1 MADLSLFQRL
11 AASCATM
18 LPLLAKEEQE
28 EARKMVVKMLMEQ
41 QDKVEQEDKTGLDQ
55 KELKVEMVNQSEV
68 FDHQPKKMLDEVKKV
83 KVEVEVTNIM
93 NEVEINANVCDKD
106 VAIKERPSFW
116 PNEWDFS
123 GMTMTSLKES
133 EAGSWSGN
141 DEGSQSV
148 PSIASLPQLTITNL
162 DSGSEIRSE
171 QDESSQ
177 HESKL
182 TIANLLEPE
191 SKVEEM
197 ESGREQTEMVSEFLG
212 ELRGLLKSVSL
223 SPRSESKPEERESL
237 EEEIESY
244 LTDTAAVQPD
254 NGAAKDAVDEN
265 TSELMKTK
273 DLEEEAAS
281 VSEILIRYGEV
292 IKKENPIEAHKI
304 VEEEVKGE
312 SGWRKK
318 IKIETNLAGRETG
331 KGKKRGSN
339 KSGRCTLHCTGCSA
353 EEDCNSC
360 KFCLDK
366 PRLGGANK
374 RRDIGFRYSCPQDHQ
389 NINIFIIFA
398 IFAIFAILAIFFI
411 FEIFAIFSIFEIFA
425 IFARERKSRSKPT
438 WQKEKLE
445 RRRKE
450 GQTSVE
456 GAQAAL
462 LKKIA
467 TVASSA
473 WTSQGLG
480 ESTR

>member
-1 MADLSLFQRL
+1 MNSSKSFRSGSVFEKLPTIADHSLFQRL

-28 EARKMVVKMLMEQ
+28 EAGKMVVKMLMEQ

-123 GMTMTSLKES
+123 RMTMTSLKES

-197 ESGREQTEMVSEFLG
+197 ESGREVVSESLG
-212 ELRGLLKSVSL
+212 ELRGLLKSVNCELSIVSL
-223 SPRSESKPEERESL
+223 SPKSESRDLNDWNNSNSECWEEQR
-237 EEEIESY
+237 
-244 LTDTAAVQPD
+244 
-254 NGAAKDAVDEN
+254 
-265 TSELMKTK
+265 
-273 DLEEEAAS
+273 
-281 VSEILIRYGEV
+281 VSS
-292 IKKENPIEAHKI
+292 HKLY
-304 VEEEVKGE
+304 
-312 SGWRKK
+312 WP
-318 IKIETNLAGRETG
+318 
-331 KGKKRGSN
+331 
-339 KSGRCTLHCTGCSA
+339 
-353 EEDCNSC
+353 SC
-360 KFCLDK
+360 
-366 PRLGGANK
+366 
-374 RRDIGFRYSCPQDHQ
+374 
-389 NINIFIIFA
+389 
-398 IFAIFAILAIFFI
+398 
-411 FEIFAIFSIFEIFA
+411 
-425 IFARERKSRSKPT
+425 
-438 WQKEKLE
+438 
-445 RRRKE
+445 
-450 GQTSVE
+450 GQE
-456 GAQAAL
+456 
-462 LKKIA
+462 
-467 TVASSA
+467 
-473 WTSQGLG
+473 
-480 ESTR
+480 

>member
-1 MADLSLFQRL
+1 
-11 AASCATM
+11 
-18 LPLLAKEEQE
+18 
-28 EARKMVVKMLMEQ
+28 MVVKMLMEQ

-197 ESGREQTEMVSEFLG
+197 ESGREQTEMVSELLG

-254 NGAAKDAVDEN
+254 NGAAKDAV
-265 TSELMKTK
+265 
-273 DLEEEAAS
+273 
-281 VSEILIRYGEV
+281 
-292 IKKENPIEAHKI
+292 
-304 VEEEVKGE
+304 
-312 SGWRKK
+312 
-318 IKIETNLAGRETG
+318 
-331 KGKKRGSN
+331 
-339 KSGRCTLHCTGCSA
+339 C
-353 EEDCNSC
+353 
-360 KFCLDK
+360 
-366 PRLGGANK
+366 
-374 RRDIGFRYSCPQDHQ
+374 
-389 NINIFIIFA
+389 
-398 IFAIFAILAIFFI
+398 
-411 FEIFAIFSIFEIFA
+411 
-425 IFARERKSRSKPT
+425 
-438 WQKEKLE
+438 
-445 RRRKE
+445 
-450 GQTSVE
+450 
-456 GAQAAL
+456 
-462 LKKIA
+462 
-467 TVASSA
+467 
-473 WTSQGLG
+473 
-480 ESTR
+480 